1 MNQIWRQSVSCLS
14 CVALVLATSLSG
26 CSEKTNQ
33 PQTNTQS
40 NAPATADQSGG
51 QNSAQSSAPGAAQG
65 GATTAAYQAQTPET
79 LDELV
84 APIALYPDQ
93 LLGQVLVTAT
103 NPQEVLDLGN
113 WLLQNQNLKGDAAAT
128 AAKNAGF
135 SPSAQYLA
143 LFPQVV
149 DNMCQEMDWT
159 RQLGEAFKA
168 DQQGVMDAVQRKRL
182 EAQRTGNLKSGAQ
195 LTVDTQTENGQQYVE
210 IKPTDPNVVYV
221 PQYNPDTVYTTPA
234 PAAPAQA
241 TTVVTQQSGVST
253 QTAALVGLLSFG
265 VGMAIGAAIS
275 SNNNYYPY
283 PAWGYRGMYYGGRPY
298 YPPPYRP
305 PYYPGYRPVPY
316 YRPPANYH
324 WNQYNRNVNV
334 NVNNNYYNRYNNN
347 NYNRNTNN
355 NYNRNNSAQPR
366 PANTYQGANKNN
378 SNRPNGSNQ
387 GNYRGQST
395 YQGNRTG
402 TTKNQTQVNNTS
414 RPSSGTT
421 GAGAT
426 TRNPPSNTAT
436 RPSGAGKSGG
446 NDKDGNR
453 GTANTSG
460 SSANRAASKHHSGKS
475 GNTHGHKSSKSNRT
489 GSSGS
494 RSNTRGSSGGSSQQR

>member
-1 MNQIWRQSVSCLS
+1 
-14 CVALVLATSLSG
+14 
-26 CSEKTNQ
+26 
-33 PQTNTQS
+33 
-40 NAPATADQSGG
+40 
-51 QNSAQSSAPGAAQG
+51 
-65 GATTAAYQAQTPET
+65 
-79 LDELV
+79 
-84 APIALYPDQ
+84 
-93 LLGQVLVTAT
+93 
-103 NPQEVLDLGN
+103 
-113 WLLQNQNLKGDAAAT
+113 
-128 AAKNAGF
+128 
-135 SPSAQYLA
+135 
-143 LFPQVV
+143 
-149 DNMCQEMDWT
+149 
-159 RQLGEAFKA
+159 
-168 DQQGVMDAVQRKRL
+168 MDAVQRKRL

-210 IKPTDPNVVYV
+210 IKPTDPECCVRTAIQPGYGLHHAGACR
-221 PQYNPDTVYTTPA
+221 PRPDHNGGYATVGGKHANGGIGWTSLLRCRYGNWSGDK
-234 PAAPAQA
+234 
-241 TTVVTQQSGVST
+241 QQQQLLSLSRVGVSRDVLWRT
-253 QTAALVGLLSFG
+253 SLLSASIPSP
-265 VGMAIGAAIS
+265 VLS
-275 SNNNYYPY
+275 
-283 PAWGYRGMYYGGRPY
+283 
-298 YPPPYRP
+298 
-305 PYYPGYRPVPY
+305 GYRPVPLLH
-316 YRPPANYH
+316 RPPANYH

-421 GAGAT
+421 GAGDDAA
-426 TRNPPSNTAT
+426 RNPPSNTAT

-446 NDKDGNR
+446 NDKDGNC

-494 RSNTRGSSGGSSQQR
+494 RSNTSGFVRGIFSTTIVRGCSGRATPKRRTGYGTEE